1 MIGSPNT
8 PLKTVALIAHDNK
21 KDEMIDFAGQYK
33 DVLAKYHL
41 VATGTTGRLVAENT
55 GLDVERMLSGPLG
68 GDAEIAAQVAEGK
81 IAAVFF
87 FIDPLGKHP
96 HDPDINTLLR
106 ICNVYNV
113 PLATNMA
120 TAAFIISEKRL

>member
-1 MIGSPNT
+1 MTESLNT

-21 KDEMIDFAGQYK
+21 KDEMIDFANQYRE
-33 DVLAKYHL
+33 VLAKYHL
-41 VATGTTGRLVAENT
+41 VGTGTTGRLVSENT
-55 GLDVERMLSGPLG
+55 GLEVERMLSGPLG

-113 PLATNMA
+113 PLATNVA